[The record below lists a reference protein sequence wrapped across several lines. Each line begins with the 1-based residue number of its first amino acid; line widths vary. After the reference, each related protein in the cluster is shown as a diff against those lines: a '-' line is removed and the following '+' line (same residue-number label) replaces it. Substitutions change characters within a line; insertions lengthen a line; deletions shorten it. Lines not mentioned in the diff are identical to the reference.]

1 MSNGAVQALIRAAG
15 RRDGVMKQTKERIV
29 AEGVGLLAKGGLASV
44 TLGVLATQTGMSKS
58 GLFAHFKSKEEV
70 QLQLLDETARI
81 AQATVIEPAMKSP
94 AGLQRL
100 RVLFDRWLGWSEKA
114 GLDGGCA
121 VAGGFFELDDAPE
134 SDPVRRRLVAM
145 ELEFRT
151 LLVAITRDAVK
162 QDELRRDLDVPQF
175 VWEMCGLYLNH
186 HVSYRFIRDPRA
198 TRRAHLA
205 FDALVARSQPARS
218 RARNRTVRRTK

>member
-1 MSNGAVQALIRAAG
+1 
-15 RRDGVMKQTKERIV
+15 MKQTRGRIV
-29 AEGVGLLAKGGLASV
+29 AEGVGLLSKSGLAGV
-44 TLGVLATQTGMSKS
+44 TLGMLATQTGMSKS

-94 AGLQRL
+94 AGLKRL

-114 GLDGGCA
+114 GLGGGCA

-134 SDPVRRRLVAM
+134 SDPVRQRLVAM
-145 ELEFRT
+145 ELEFRN
-151 LLVAITRDAVK
+151 LLNAIISDAVK
-162 QDELRRDLDVPQF
+162 QGELRADLDVSQF

-186 HVSYRFIRDPRA
+186 HVSHRFIRDARATKRAHQAFDELVTRSQPAKRKARA
-198 TRRAHLA
+198 TRR
-205 FDALVARSQPARS
+205 RS
-218 RARNRTVRRTK
+218 